1 MDQPIFIETQ
11 VKSSLWLLM
20 SSVATRFGRETIR
33 GLTGCKIG
41 MQGAR
46 VLIHLLEQE
55 GLRCASLATAVGLEA
70 TALSHLMRSLAN
82 QGLIQR
88 ARSSGDQRGVEVSLT
103 NRGREVAQMC
113 RQANARTEELLMAGL
128 EKADVQNLHD
138 ILSRMSANLEAT
150 VAAGA

>member
-1 MDQPIFIETQ
+1 MDQPRSSETQ

-20 SSVATRFGRETIR
+20 SSVATRFGRETLR

-55 GLRCASLATAVGLEA
+55 NLRCASLATAVGLEA
-70 TALSHLMRSLAN
+70 TALSHLMRSLAD

-88 ARSSGDQRGVEVSLT
+88 ARSSGDQRGIEVSLT
-103 NRGREVAQMC
+103 AKGREVAMQC
-113 RQANARTEELLMAGL
+113 RDVNARTEELLVAGL
-128 EKADVQNLHD
+128 DEADVQNLHAT
-138 ILSRMSANLEAT
+138 LSRMSVNLETAQ
-150 VAAGA
+150 